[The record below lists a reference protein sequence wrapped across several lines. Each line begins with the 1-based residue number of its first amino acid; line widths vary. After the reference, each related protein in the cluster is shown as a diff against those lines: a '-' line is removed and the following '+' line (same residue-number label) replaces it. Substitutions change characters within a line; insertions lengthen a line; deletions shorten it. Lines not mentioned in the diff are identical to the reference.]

1 MKKAFV
7 PRLLAL
13 TPRLLALTLC
23 AGAASIASAQ
33 SSSSVTLYG
42 LLDAYVEYRTNNN
55 ATLDSRTALNSG
67 GMNTSRWGMRGS
79 EDLGDGLKAIFQLEG
94 ELSVDTGAGGSAL
107 FGRQANV
114 GLDGGF
120 GRVIV
125 GRSYST
131 SYDFILPFDPM
142 GYAPVYSWG
151 TSAGATGARK
161 DGMVT
166 GVSNLVK
173 YRGRFGGFSFG
184 ASYGFGEAAG
194 SFSDGNTVNLGASYA
209 AGPLALVATVEQI
222 NGVTAATGGRDKTR
236 TAHIGASY
244 AFGDT
249 VKLFGALRDYS
260 KEFAAGGDDNDSR
273 TWWIGANW
281 LPMPG
286 LTLTAAYYSQDIR
299 SSNAAATVDDPS
311 LVVLRARYALSK
323 RTDVYATAGYAEA
336 KSGVVG
342 LSRDDVTFGDN
353 QTGVAVGI
361 QHRF

>member
-1 MKKAFV
+1 MKNIH
-7 PRLLAL
+7 RLLAV
-13 TPRLLALTLC
+13 A
-23 AGAASIASAQ
+23 AASAASLAHAQ
-33 SSSSVTLYG
+33 SNVTMYG

-55 ATLDSRTALNSG
+55 PAGDSRTALNSG

-79 EDLGDGLKAIFQLEG
+79 EDLGDGLKAVFQLEG
-94 ELSVDTGAGGSAL
+94 ELSLDTGAGGSAL

-131 SYDFILPFDPM
+131 SYDFILPFDPL
-142 GYAPVYSWG
+142 GYAPVYSWA

-173 YRGRFGGFSFG
+173 YRGKFGGFSVG

-194 SFSDGNTVNLGASYA
+194 SFSDGNTVNLAAGYS
-209 AGPLALVATVEQI
+209 AGPLALVATWEQI
-222 NGVTAATGGRDKTR
+222 NGVSDATTGMRDKTQ
-236 TAHIGASY
+236 AVHVGATY
-244 AFGDT
+244 AFGNDL
-249 VKLFGALRDYS
+249 KLFGVLRDYS
-260 KEFAAGGDDNDSR
+260 KSFAAGGADNDSR
-273 TWWIGANW
+273 TWWIGASW
-281 LPMPG
+281 LPMPA
-286 LTLTAAYYSQDIR
+286 LTLTAAYYAQDIR

-311 LVVLRARYALSK
+311 MIVLRARYALSK
-323 RTDVYATAGYAEA
+323 RTDLYTTLGYADG
-336 KSGVVG
+336 KDGVVG
-342 LSRDDVTFGDN
+342 LSRDDVTFGND
-353 QTGVAVGI
+353 QTGLAVGI

>member
-1 MKKAFV
+1 MKSAS
-7 PRLLAL
+7 
-13 TPRLLALTLC
+13 TPRLLALALA
-23 AGAASIASAQ
+23 AGAASLAHAQ
-33 SSSSVTLYG
+33 SAPSVTLYG
-42 LLDAYVEYRTNNN
+42 LLDAYVEYRTHNN
-55 ATLDSRTALNSG
+55 AAGDSRTALNSG

-79 EDLGDGLKAIFQLEG
+79 EDLGGGLKAIFQLEG
-94 ELSVDTGAGGSAL
+94 ELSLDTGAGGSSL

-114 GLDGGF
+114 GLEGGF
-120 GRVIV
+120 GRVIA

-142 GYAPVYSWG
+142 GYAPVYSWA

-173 YRGRFGGFSFG
+173 YRGKVGGFSFG
-184 ASYGFGEAAG
+184 ASYGFGEQAG
-194 SFSDGNTVNLGASYA
+194 SFSDGHTVNLGASYA
-209 AGPLALVATVEQI
+209 AGPLAVVATVEQI
-222 NGVTAATGGRDKTR
+222 NGVSDATTGARDKTR

-249 VKLFGALRDYS
+249 VKLFGVLRDYS
-260 KEFAAGGDDNDSR
+260 KEFGAGGDDNDSR

-286 LTLTAAYYSQDIR
+286 LTLTAAYYAQDIR
-299 SSNAAATVDDPS
+299 SSNVAPTVDDPS
-311 LVVLRARYALSK
+311 LIVLRARYALSK
-323 RTDVYATAGYAEA
+323 RTDVYATLGYADG
-336 KSGVVG
+336 KDGVVG
-342 LSRDDVTFGDN
+342 LSRDDVTFGSD